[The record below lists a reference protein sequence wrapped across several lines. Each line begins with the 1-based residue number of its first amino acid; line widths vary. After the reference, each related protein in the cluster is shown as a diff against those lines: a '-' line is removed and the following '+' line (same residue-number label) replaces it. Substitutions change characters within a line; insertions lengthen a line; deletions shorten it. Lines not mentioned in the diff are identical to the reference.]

1 MPPTRSAGRRRAAGP
16 IRRFPA
22 ATSRVGIVSCT
33 KALVAASLIGG
44 SVALLSLPVG
54 QASATM
60 LLPHASAETAT
71 ERSAPSAASRSA
83 GRVSAVTRGAVSAP
97 AKPARIGA
105 TPVGV
110 SGVKAVPKPTQT
122 PKPAQQPAGPR
133 AQASEVKRKTS
144 PPKAE
149 RVDNVSRQCLGLGV
163 QRSAARLCT
172 AVQQRFGLT
181 SIGGYR
187 AGAGEHGTG
196 QALDLMVSSRSQGDA
211 VAAFIKANV
220 ASYDVQYLIWY
231 QRFWEPGGTWD
242 PMDDRGSTTQNHK
255 DHVHVTLN

>member
-1 MPPTRSAGRRRAAGP
+1 M
-16 IRRFPA
+16 
-22 ATSRVGIVSCT
+22 
-33 KALVAASLIGG
+33 
-44 SVALLSLPVG
+44 ALLSLPVG
-54 QASATM
+54 QASATL
-60 LLPHASAETAT
+60 LLPHASAEVAT

-83 GRVSAVTRGAVSAP
+83 GRLSAATRAAVSAP
-97 AKPARIGA
+97 AKPARIGT

-110 SGVKAVPKPTQT
+110 SGVTALPKPPPT
-122 PKPAQQPAGPR
+122 PRAQQPVLPR
-133 AQASEVKRKTS
+133 AQAPEVKRQTS
-144 PPKAE
+144 EPKAQ
-149 RVDNVSRQCLGLGV
+149 RVVSVSRQCGGLGV
-163 QRSAARLCT
+163 QNSAARLCT
-172 AVQQRFGLT
+172 AVQQRFGLA

-220 ASYDVQYLIWY
+220 ASYDVKYLIWY

-255 DHVHVTLN
+255 DHVHVTLK

>member
-1 MPPTRSAGRRRAAGP
+1 M
-16 IRRFPA
+16 
-22 ATSRVGIVSCT
+22 
-33 KALVAASLIGG
+33 
-44 SVALLSLPVG
+44 
-54 QASATM
+54 
-60 LLPHASAETAT
+60 
-71 ERSAPSAASRSA
+71 
-83 GRVSAVTRGAVSAP
+83 SAP

-110 SGVKAVPKPTQT
+110 SGVKAVPKPKPKPKPKPTQT
-122 PKPAQQPAGPR
+122 PKPKPAQQPMRPR
-133 AQASEVKRKTS
+133 AQAPAVKRKTS

-149 RVDNVSRQCLGLGV
+149 RVDSVSRQCLGLGV
-163 QRSAARLCT
+163 HRSAARLCT

-220 ASYDVQYLIWY
+220 ASYNVEYLIWY

-255 DHVHVTLN
+255 DHVHVTIQ